1 MTITDLVFIVLVL
14 LTLFHV
20 SVKSHSVVTGV
31 CTQVYVEGGQEDG
44 PRPWGDSVAAGSMG
58 QKGAAES
65 APTKND
71 ERAMGITT
79 SVL

>member
-1 MTITDLVFIVLVL
+1 MLYKYSREMII
-14 LTLFHV
+14 LFHV

-31 CTQVYVEGGQEDG
+31 CTQVYVEGGREDG
-44 PRPWGDSVAAGSMG
+44 PRPWRDSAAAGPMG